1 MRRTMAEKLQG
12 TALKRVKI
20 IFGFVV
26 IALLTLYQNFN
37 ILYQGTKPPEIL
49 WAVLAVSALLLGK
62 MWKDHGYRTLLLLY
76 VIIVLRAYIG
86 ERNRFWWGEYTFF
99 YGLLAYLVC
108 YPFAQ
113 AVDRDWLPKL
123 LRIGG
128 ILWVVSITALSAT
141 GLYAVWT
148 GSTIFNLTHTGYLGL
163 DYSNFRLELLY
174 NYNTGAA
181 IESYTIMIALILTAT
196 AKGKFKKLLLILSIV
211 IMWLALSLSDSRT
224 SYIVTGISIGCFAAI
239 MILLK
244 YQLFSRLKTKHNG
257 LSRTALPVFIVLCV
271 LFASVCSYLL
281 FNGAKHL
288 FVDIRNNGF
297 IPAAEAEETEAEK
310 EVLNIQENSLL
321 SSDGKLELSGRDK
334 IWSGVFRYLQE
345 NPRILLTGT
354 SVISAMDGP
363 NAMEG
368 NLVIADP
375 HSLYIMTLLESGIPG
390 LLLLLFYI
398 VLFAVNCVRVWRN
411 KQIPL
416 WAKLLPIIA
425 INILMNGLTE
435 CIPCIIYGLPNLYHL
450 HLVIGVTVLFGKESK
465 RTAKVRKN
473 LVA

>member
-1 MRRTMAEKLQG
+1 MRQTMAEKLQE
-12 TALKRVKI
+12 TALKKGKI
-20 IFGFVV
+20 LFGFVV

-86 ERNRFWWGEYTFF
+86 ERDRFWWGEYTFF

-128 ILWVVSITALSAT
+128 ILWVVSVTALSAM
-141 GLYAVWT
+141 GLYAIWT
-148 GSTIFNLTHTGYLGL
+148 GTKIYNLSNTGYLGL
-163 DYSNFRLELLY
+163 NGSRLELLY

-181 IESYTIMIALILTAT
+181 IESYTI
-196 AKGKFKKLLLILSIV
+196 IV

-224 SYIVTGISIGCFAAI
+224 SFIVAGFSIGCFVAI
-239 MILLK
+239 LISSTCRLFGKIKEKNRSLFRIVLSAFIILCILL
-244 YQLFSRLKTKHNG
+244 T
-257 LSRTALPVFIVLCV
+257 
-271 LFASVCSYLL
+271 SVSSYLL

-288 FVDIRNNGF
+288 FVNMRNNG
-297 IPAAEAEETEAEK
+297 IVATAEAEETEAGK
-310 EVLNIQENSLL
+310 ETLNILDRSLL
-321 SSDGKLELSGRDK
+321 SSDGSLALSGRDR

-345 NPRILLTGT
+345 NPQTLLTGT

-368 NLVIADP
+368 SFVIADP

-398 VLFAVNCVRVWRN
+398 VLFAVSCVRVWRN

-416 WAKLLPIIA
+416 WVKLLPVIA
-425 INILMNGLTE
+425 VNILINGLTE

-450 HLVIGVTVLFGKESK
+450 HLVIGVTVLYGKKSK
-465 RTAKVRKN
+465 IAAKARKE
-473 LVA
+473 LAA

>member
-1 MRRTMAEKLQG
+1 MKRKMAEKLQE
-12 TALKRVKI
+12 TALKKGKI
-20 IFGFVV
+20 LFGFVV

-37 ILYQGTKPPEIL
+37 ILYQETKPPEIL

-86 ERNRFWWGEYTFF
+86 ERDRFWWGEYTFF

-128 ILWVVSITALSAT
+128 ILWVVSVTALSAM
-141 GLYAVWT
+141 GLYALWT
-148 GSTIFNLTHTGYLGL
+148 GTKIYNLSNTGYFGL
-163 DYSNFRLELLY
+163 NRFRLELLY

-181 IESYTIMIALILTAT
+181 IESYTIIIALILMA
-196 AKGKFKKLLLILSIV
+196 AARGKAGKLLLLLSVV

-224 SYIVTGISIGCFAAI
+224 SFIVAGFSIGCFVAI
-239 MILLK
+239 LISSTCRLFGKIKEKNRILFRIVLSAFIILCILL
-244 YQLFSRLKTKHNG
+244 T
-257 LSRTALPVFIVLCV
+257 
-271 LFASVCSYLL
+271 SVSSYLL
-281 FNGAKHL
+281 FDGAKHL
-288 FVDIRNNGF
+288 FVNMRNNG
-297 IPAAEAEETEAEK
+297 IVATAEAEETEAGK
-310 EVLNIQENSLL
+310 ETLNIPDRSLL
-321 SSDGKLELSGRDK
+321 SSDGSLALSGRDR

-345 NPRILLTGT
+345 NPQTLLTGT

-368 NLVIADP
+368 SFVIADP

-398 VLFAVNCVRVWRN
+398 VLFAVSCVRVWRN

-416 WAKLLPIIA
+416 WVKLLPVIA
-425 INILMNGLTE
+425 VNILINGLTE

-450 HLVIGVTVLFGKESK
+450 HLVIGVTVLYGKKSK
-465 RTAKVRKN
+465 IAAKARKE
-473 LVA
+473 LAA

>member
-1 MRRTMAEKLQG
+1 MKRKMAEKLQE

-20 IFGFVV
+20 LFGFVV

-86 ERNRFWWGEYTFF
+86 ERDRFWWGEYTFF

-128 ILWVVSITALSAT
+128 ILWVVSVTALSAM
-141 GLYAVWT
+141 GLYTAWT
-148 GSTIFNLTHTGYLGL
+148 GTKIYNLSNTGYFGL
-163 DYSNFRLELLY
+163 NRFRLELLY

-181 IESYTIMIALILTAT
+181 IESYTIIIALILMA
-196 AKGKFKKLLLILSIV
+196 AARGKAGKLLLLLSVV

-224 SYIVTGISIGCFAAI
+224 SFIVAGFSIGCFVAI
-239 MILLK
+239 LISSTCRLFSKIKEKNRSLFRIALSAFIILCILL
-244 YQLFSRLKTKHNG
+244 T
-257 LSRTALPVFIVLCV
+257 
-271 LFASVCSYLL
+271 SVSSYLL

-288 FVDIRNNGF
+288 FVDMRNNG
-297 IPAAEAEETEAEK
+297 IVSTAEAEETEAGK
-310 EVLNIQENSLL
+310 ETLNILDRSLL
-321 SSDGKLELSGRDK
+321 SSDGSLALNGRDR

-345 NPRILLTGT
+345 NPQTLLTGT
-354 SVISAMDGP
+354 SVISAMEGP

-368 NLVIADP
+368 NFVIADP

-390 LLLLLFYI
+390 LLLLLFCI
-398 VLFAVNCVRVWRN
+398 VLFAVSCVRVWRN

-416 WAKLLPIIA
+416 WVKLLPVIA
-425 INILMNGLTE
+425 VNILINGLTE

-450 HLVIGVTVLFGKESK
+450 HLVIGVTVLYGKKSK
-465 RTAKVRKN
+465 IAAKARKE
-473 LVA
+473 LIA

>member
-1 MRRTMAEKLQG
+1 MAEKLQG

-20 IFGFVV
+20 LFGFVV

-37 ILYQGTKPPEIL
+37 ILYQETKPPEIL

-113 AVDRDWLPKL
+113 AVDQDWLPKL
-123 LRIGG
+123 LRIGAV
-128 ILWVVSITALSAT
+128 LWVVSITALSAT
-141 GLYAVWT
+141 GLYAVWAGT
-148 GSTIFNLTHTGYLGL
+148 QIFNLTHTGYLGL
-163 DYSNFRLELLY
+163 YYSRLELLY
-174 NYNTGAA
+174 NSNTGAA
-181 IESYTIMIALILTAT
+181 IESYTIIIALILMASV
-196 AKGKFKKLLLILSIV
+196 KGKTKKLLLLLSI
-211 IMWLALSLSDSRT
+211 IIIWLALSLSISRT
-224 SYIVTGISIGCFAAI
+224 SYIVTGFSIGCSAII
-239 MILLK
+239 MILSK
-244 YQLFSRLKTKHNG
+244 FQLFSRLKTKHIG
-257 LSRTALPVFIVLCV
+257 LFRVVLSVFIVLCV
-271 LFASVCSYLL
+271 LFSSVCSYLL
-281 FNGAKHL
+281 FDGAKQL
-288 FVDIRNNGF
+288 FVDVRNNGL
-297 IPAAEAEETEAEK
+297 IPSAEAEATETEK
-310 EVLNIQENSLL
+310 EALNIQDRSLF
-321 SSDGKLELSGRDK
+321 SSDGNLALSGRDK
-334 IWSGVFRYLQE
+334 IWSYVFRYLQE
-345 NPRILLTGT
+345 NPQTLLTGT
-354 SVISAMDGP
+354 SVISAMEGP
-363 NAMEG
+363 NSIQG
-368 NLVIADP
+368 NYIFVNDS

-411 KQIPL
+411 KQVPL
-416 WAKLLPIIA
+416 WVKLLPVIA

-465 RTAKVRKN
+465 RTSKAQKE
-473 LVA
+473 LTA

>member
-1 MRRTMAEKLQG
+1 MAEKLQG
-12 TALKRVKI
+12 TALKKFKI
-20 IFGFVV
+20 LFGFVV

-49 WAVLAVSALLLGK
+49 WAILAVSALLLGK

-76 VIIVLRAYIG
+76 IIIVLRAYIG

-113 AVDRDWLPKL
+113 VVDRDWLPKL

-128 ILWVVSITALSAT
+128 ILWVISTTALSAM
-141 GLYAVWT
+141 GLYSIWT
-148 GSTIFNLTHTGYLGL
+148 GAKIYNLSNTGYFGL
-163 DYSNFRLELLY
+163 NDFRLELLY

-181 IESYTIMIALILTAT
+181 IESYTIIIALILMAT
-196 AKGKFKKLLLILSIV
+196 ARGKTRKLLLLLSIV

-224 SYIVTGISIGCFAAI
+224 SFIVTGFSIGCFAVLFI
-239 MILLK
+239 SSR
-244 YQLFSRLKTKHNG
+244 YQLFNKIKEKNRSLFRVA
-257 LSRTALPVFIVLCV
+257 LSAFIVLCILV
-271 LFASVCSYLL
+271 TSVFSYLL
-281 FNGAKHL
+281 FSGAKHL
-288 FVDIRNNGF
+288 FVNVRNNGVVTT
-297 IPAAEAEETEAEK
+297 AEAEEIEVEK
-310 EVLNIQENSLL
+310 EALNIQDRSLL
-321 SSDGKLELSGRDK
+321 SSNGNLALSGRDR
-334 IWSGVFRYLQE
+334 IWNYVFRYLRE
-345 NPRILLTGT
+345 NPQTLLTGT
-354 SVISAMDGP
+354 SVISAMEGP
-363 NAMEG
+363 NSIEG
-368 NLVIADP
+368 NWITVNDS

-416 WAKLLPIIA
+416 WMKLLPVIA
-425 INILMNGLTE
+425 INILMNGLVE

-450 HLVIGVTVLFGKESK
+450 HLVIGVTVLFGRESK
-465 RTAKVRKN
+465 RTAKARKE